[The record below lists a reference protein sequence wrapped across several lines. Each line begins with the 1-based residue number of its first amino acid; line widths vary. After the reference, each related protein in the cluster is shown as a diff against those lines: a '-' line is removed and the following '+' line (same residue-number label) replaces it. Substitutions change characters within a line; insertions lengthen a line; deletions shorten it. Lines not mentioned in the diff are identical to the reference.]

1 MACWW
6 SPKRR
11 RLVDVVRNVALLPG
25 PFHIWVFG
33 WVGVLPSA
41 VTAGG
46 VCLWPYSV
54 GVLVNL
60 VTFLGSLHWPS
71 AGSDLGSGGTSYLE
85 LLMLYELWAGER
97 LQIEKAV
104 LRCKRVDR
112 SISVSAVSF
121 GPGID
126 IRRSYKLLG
135 AMLRALGTLL
145 GGLGRFFPCGI
156 GSNHCRVGTGLTS
169 RPRETSNVAF
179 LDELLVLIG
188 YPPSSGSALL
198 EGTLLLRDC
207 VTRFAHKV
215 HTLKL
220 LARCGVADLMD
231 PNGGGSECFIYVTL
245 VLPFLEGSLAVEDD
259 DAGGRQLHDHL
270 VFGSPSHDRT
280 GIG

>member
-25 PFHIWVFG
+25 PFHISVFG

-71 AGSDLGSGGTSYLE
+71 ASSDLGCGGTSYLE
-85 LLMLYELWAGER
+85 LLMLCELWAGER

-156 GSNHCRVGTGLTS
+156 GSNHCRVRLIVWEKSGTGLTS

-198 EGTLLLRDC
+198 EGTLPLRYC

-215 HTLKL
+215 PTWKL
-220 LARCGVADLMD
+220 LASGGVADLVD
-231 PNGGGSECFIYVTL
+231 PNGGGSECFI
-245 VLPFLEGSLAVEDD
+245 
-259 DAGGRQLHDHL
+259 
-270 VFGSPSHDRT
+270 
-280 GIG
+280 